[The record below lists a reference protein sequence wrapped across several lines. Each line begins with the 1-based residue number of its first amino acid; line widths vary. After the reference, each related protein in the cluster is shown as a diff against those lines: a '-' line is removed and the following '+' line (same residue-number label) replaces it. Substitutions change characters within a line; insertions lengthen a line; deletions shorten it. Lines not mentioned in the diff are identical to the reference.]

1 MSSILGDVITISG
14 WVLLALWAVMMA
26 HGLIVFLLSRRIKP
40 ALREPSSNMAFVFL
54 VPCMNEERVIGA
66 TVQSLLAFDQGRWA
80 GAVGVV
86 IIDDDSSDG
95 TADVLAEFADDPRV
109 YVLRRRAPNA
119 QLGKGHALNAAYRWL
134 LRSPWNAGR
143 AELVVAIIDA
153 DGRLEPSAL
162 DRVAPYLADPAVAGV
177 QIGVKIRNAPEHLL
191 ARFQDVEF
199 GLFTDVIQTGRNRL
213 SSPSLGGNGQF
224 TRLDALQDL
233 GAEPW
238 SSCLTEDLEVGL
250 RLILEGHELRHCPT
264 TWVDQQ
270 GLTSVSRW
278 IRQRTRW
285 FQGHLQCRGYII
297 DLWRSDLPF
306 RVKADLAY
314 HLAGPVLMLVTSLAV
329 VIGWIAMAAQLI
341 VEPAGT
347 LAGLSSPQGALAYA
361 IAFTPCPVVALV
373 LWRREPEMGFLRGL
387 TIAHLYLVYCGLW
400 FISGWK
406 GVVRTVRGQG
416 AWAKTDRL
424 MESAHPEPW
433 LDAAAPVSAAARQ
446 AEAA

>member
-1 MSSILGDVITISG
+1 
-14 WVLLALWAVMMA
+14 MMT
-26 HGLIVFLLSRRIKP
+26 HGLVVFLLSRRAKP
-40 ALREPSSNMAFVFL
+40 AVREPSENMAFVFL

-66 TVQSLLAFDQGRWA
+66 TVQSLLAFDEGRWA

-86 IIDDDSSDG
+86 VIDDDSSDG
-95 TADVLAEFADDPRV
+95 TAEVLAEFVDDPRV

-153 DGRLEPSAL
+153 DGRLEPGAL
-162 DRVAPYLADPAVAGV
+162 DQVGPHLADPKVAGV
-177 QIGVKIRNAPEHLL
+177 QIGVKIRNASDHPL

-224 TRLDALQDL
+224 TRLEALQDI
-233 GAEPW
+233 GSEPW

-250 RLILEGHELRHCPT
+250 RLILEGHEIRHCST

-297 DLWRSDLPF
+297 DLMRSDLPT
-306 RVKADLAY
+306 RVKLDLAY
-314 HLAGPVLMLVTSLAV
+314 HLAGPALMLATSVAV
-329 VIGWIAMAAQLI
+329 VTGWIAMLVQLI
-341 VEPAGT
+341 VDPGGS
-347 LAGLSSPQGALAYA
+347 LAGMVSPWGAMAYA
-361 IAFTPCPVVALV
+361 IAFTPCPVVAFV
-373 LWRREPEMGFLRGL
+373 LWRREPTMGFLRGL
-387 TIAHLYLVYCGLW
+387 AIAHLYLVYCGLW
-400 FISGWK
+400 FIAGWK
-406 GVVRTVRGQG
+406 ALVRTVRGKG

-424 MESAHPEPW
+424 AEATLPEPW
-433 LDAAAPVSAAARQ
+433 LESRPAVPSAARQ